1 MNREDILNS
10 IGLQS
15 IPERSDTVLPAMAI
29 FGAGI
34 LVGAGLGLLFAPKP
48 GRELR
53 DDLRRNAGDLGENL
67 KHRAGDLGEN
77 LKHRAEDLRQRLPDS
92 VGGMIQNVQNKVTGG
107 GDDEES
113 QKQLAGNTGG
123 GTASKRKNEGPG
135 GDTRPGQH

>member
-10 IGLQS
+10 LGLQS
-15 IPERSDTVLPAMAI
+15 IPERGDNVLPAVAI

-67 KHRAGDLGEN
+67 KHRA
-77 LKHRAEDLRQRLPDS
+77 EDLRARLPDPRE
-92 VGGMIQNVQNKVTGG
+92 VIHNVQNAVTGAA
-107 GDDEES
+107 DEAE
-113 QKQLAGNTGG
+113 KQLAGTTGS
-123 GTASKRKNEGPG
+123 ASKRKNEGPG
-135 GDTRPGQH
+135 GETRPGQH

>member
-10 IGLQS
+10 LGLQS

-67 KHRAGDLGEN
+67 KHRAEDLGEN
-77 LKHRAEDLRQRLPDS
+77 LKHRAEDLRQRLPD
-92 VGGMIQNVQNKVTGG
+92 VGGMIQNVQERVTGG
-107 GDDEES
+107 GDDQDP

-123 GTASKRKNEGPG
+123 QGTASKRKNEGPG
-135 GDTRPGQH
+135 GETRPGQH

>member
-15 IPERSDTVLPAMAI
+15 IPDRSDNVLPAVAI

-67 KHRAGDLGEN
+67 KHRA
-77 LKHRAEDLRQRLPDS
+77 EDLRARLPDPRD
-92 VGGMIQNVQNKVTGG
+92 VIQNVQNRVTGG
-107 GDDEES
+107 GDEES
-113 QKQLAGNTGG
+113 EKQLAGSTAG

-135 GDTRPGQH
+135 GETRTGQH

>member
-10 IGLQS
+10 LGLQS
-15 IPERSDTVLPAMAI
+15 IPERSDTILPAMGI

-67 KHRAGDLGEN
+67 KN
-77 LKHRAEDLRQRLPDS
+77 KAEDLRQRLPDS
-92 VGGMIQNVQNKVTGG
+92 VSGVIQNVQNRVTGG
-107 GDDEES
+107 GDDQDP
-113 QKQLAGNTGG
+113 QKQLAGNTAG
-123 GTASKRKNEGPG
+123 GTSATKRKNEGPG
-135 GDTRPGQH
+135 GETRPGQH

>member
-10 IGLQS
+10 LGLQS
-15 IPERSDTVLPAMAI
+15 IPERSDTILPAMGI

-67 KHRAGDLGEN
+67 KH
-77 LKHRAEDLRQRLPDS
+77 KAEDLRQRLPDS
-92 VGGMIQNVQNKVTGG
+92 VGGMIQNVQNRVTGG
-107 GDDEES
+107 GDDES
-113 QKQLAGNTGG
+113 QKQLAGATG

-135 GDTRPGQH
+135 GETRPGQH

>member
-10 IGLQS
+10 LGLQS
-15 IPERSDTVLPAMAI
+15 IPERSDTILPAMGI

-67 KHRAGDLGEN
+67 KHRAEDLGEN
-77 LKHRAEDLRQRLPDS
+77 LKHKAEDLRQRLPDS
-92 VGGMIQNVQNKVTGG
+92 VGGMIQNVQNRVTGG
-107 GDDEES
+107 GDDED
-113 QKQLAGNTGG
+113 QKQLAGNTG

-135 GDTRPGQH
+135 GETRPGQH

>member
-10 IGLQS
+10 LGLQS
-15 IPERSDTVLPAMAI
+15 IPERGDNVLPAVAI

-67 KHRAGDLGEN
+67 KHRA
-77 LKHRAEDLRQRLPDS
+77 EDLRQKLPDS
-92 VGGMIQNVQNKVTGG
+92 VGGLIQNVQNRVTG
-107 GDDEES
+107 GDDEKE
-113 QKQLAGNTGG
+113 LATSTGS
-123 GTASKRKNEGPG
+123 ASKRKNEGPG
-135 GDTRPGQH
+135 GETRPGQH

>member
-10 IGLQS
+10 LGLQS
-15 IPERSDTVLPAMAI
+15 IPERSDTILPAMGI

-53 DDLRRNAGDLGENL
+53 EDLRRNAGDLGENI
-67 KHRAGDLGEN
+67 KN
-77 LKHRAEDLRQRLPDS
+77 RAEDLRQKLPDS
-92 VGGMIQNVQNKVTGG
+92 VGGMIQNVQNRMSG
-107 GDDEES
+107 GDDEDS
-113 QKQLAGNTGG
+113 QKQLAGSTG

-135 GDTRPGQH
+135 GETRPGQH

>member
-10 IGLQS
+10 LGLQY
-15 IPERSDTVLPAMAI
+15 IPERSDTILPAMGI

-67 KHRAGDLGEN
+67 KHRAE
-77 LKHRAEDLRQRLPDS
+77 ELRERLPDPRE
-92 VGGMIQNVQNKVTGG
+92 VIQNVQNRVTGG
-107 GDDEES
+107 GEDDS
-113 QKQLAGNTGG
+113 QKQLAGSTAGS
-123 GTASKRKNEGPG
+123 ASKRKNEGPG
-135 GDTRPGQH
+135 GETRPGQH

>member
-10 IGLQS
+10 LGLQS
-15 IPERSDTVLPAMAI
+15 IPERGDNVLPAVAI

-67 KHRAGDLGEN
+67 KHRA
-77 LKHRAEDLRQRLPDS
+77 EDLRQKLPDS
-92 VGGMIQNVQNKVTGG
+92 VGGMIQNVQNRVTGG
-107 GDDEES
+107 GDDEP
-113 QKQLAGNTGG
+113 KQLAGNTGG
-123 GTASKRKNEGPG
+123 QSASKRKNEGPS
-135 GDTRPGQH
+135 DEPRPGQH

>member
-10 IGLQS
+10 LGLQT

-34 LVGAGLGLLFAPKP
+34 LVGAGLGMLFAPKP

-53 DDLRRNAGDLGENL
+53 DDIRRNAGDLGENI
-67 KHRAGDLGEN
+67 
-77 LKHRAEDLRQRLPDS
+77 KHRAEDLRQRLPDPRE
-92 VGGMIQNVQNKVTGG
+92 VIQNVQNRVTGG
-107 GDDEES
+107 GDDE

-135 GDTRPGQH
+135 GETRTGQH

>member
-10 IGLQS
+10 LGLQS
-15 IPERSDTVLPAMAI
+15 IPERGDNVLPGLAI

-67 KHRAGDLGEN
+67 KH
-77 LKHRAEDLRQRLPDS
+77 KAEDLRARLPDPRE
-92 VGGMIQNVQNKVTGG
+92 VIHNVQHAVTGG
-107 GDDEES
+107 VEEAE
-113 QKQLAGNTGG
+113 KQLAGNTGS
-123 GTASKRKNEGPG
+123 ASKRKNEGPS
-135 GDTRPGQH
+135 TEPRLPGQH

>member
-10 IGLQS
+10 LGLQS
-15 IPERSDTVLPAMAI
+15 IPERGDNVLPAVAI

-67 KHRAGDLGEN
+67 KHRA
-77 LKHRAEDLRQRLPDS
+77 EDLRARLPDPRE
-92 VGGMIQNVQNKVTGG
+92 VIHNVQHAVTGAA
-107 GDDEES
+107 DDAE
-113 QKQLAGNTGG
+113 KQLAGSTGS
-123 GTASKRKNEGPG
+123 ASKRKNEGPS
-135 GDTRPGQH
+135 TEPRPAGQH

>member
-10 IGLQS
+10 LGLQS
-15 IPERSDTVLPAMAI
+15 IPERSDTILPAMGI

-34 LVGAGLGLLFAPKP
+34 LVGAGLGMLFAPKP

-67 KHRAGDLGEN
+67 KH
-77 LKHRAEDLRQRLPDS
+77 KAEDLRQRLPDS
-92 VGGMIQNVQNKVTGG
+92 VGGMIQNVQHAVTGG
-107 GDDEES
+107 GEDEQ
-113 QKQLAGNTGG
+113 QKQLAGSAG

-135 GDTRPGQH
+135 GETRPGQH

>member
-10 IGLQS
+10 LGLQS
-15 IPERSDTVLPAMAI
+15 IPERGDNVLPALAI

-67 KHRAGDLGEN
+67 KHRA
-77 LKHRAEDLRQRLPDS
+77 EDLRARLPDPRE
-92 VGGMIQNVQNKVTGG
+92 VIHNVQNAVTGAA
-107 GDDEES
+107 DEAE
-113 QKQLAGNTGG
+113 KQLAGTTGS
-123 GTASKRKNEGPG
+123 ASKRKNEGPG
-135 GDTRPGQH
+135 GETRPGQH

>member
-10 IGLQS
+10 LGLQS
-15 IPERSDTVLPAMAI
+15 IPERSDTILPAMGI

-67 KHRAGDLGEN
+67 KH
-77 LKHRAEDLRQRLPDS
+77 KAEDLRQKLPDS
-92 VGGMIQNVQNKVTGG
+92 VGGMIQNVQNRVTGG
-107 GDDEES
+107 GEDEP

-123 GTASKRKNEGPG
+123 QSATKRKNEGPG
-135 GDTRPGQH
+135 GETRPGQH

>member
-10 IGLQS
+10 LGLQS

-67 KHRAGDLGEN
+67 KH
-77 LKHRAEDLRQRLPDS
+77 KAEDLRQRLPDPRE
-92 VGGMIQNVQNKVTGG
+92 VIHNVQNAVTGG
-107 GDDEES
+107 GEDS
-113 QKQLAGNTGG
+113 QKQLAGTGG
-123 GTASKRKNEGPG
+123 GGQSATKRKNEGPG
-135 GDTRPGQH
+135 GETRPGQH